1 MQSAQPETGEAKS
14 QRSVA
19 GNVIRGSLG
28 NLIEWYDWY
37 AYAAFSIY
45 FASVFFP
52 SGNQTAQLL
61 NTAGIFAVGFL
72 VRPLGGWMFGRYA
85 DRFGRR
91 AALTLSVTLMG
102 VGSLGIAVLPGYAQ
116 IGALAP
122 LLLVALRLL
131 QGLSLGGEYGT
142 SATYLSEVAT
152 PHRRGFYSS
161 FQYVTLTSGQLLA
174 LGVQIVLQQ
183 LLTSEQM
190 QSWGWRIAFAIG
202 AIAAVTVMWLRR
214 TMDESENYKLAVK
227 EDTERGSLRVLLSY
241 PRECLTV
248 VGLTLGGTIAFYT
261 FTTYIQKFMINTA
274 GLPKEQVTWINFAA
288 LAIFVCIQPAF
299 GALSDRIGRRPL
311 LIAFGIGATL
321 CSVPLLT
328 AVSRTDSALPAFGLM
343 MLGLMIVSGY
353 TSINAVVKAE
363 LFPARIRA
371 LGVGLPYALTVAIFG
386 GTTEYVALGL
396 KNIGHENWFFFY
408 VAGCGLISLL
418 VYVFM
423 GESSRRSQLERE
435 ASELCSDERELVNTV
450 TVSAKGS

>member
-1 MQSAQPETGEAKS
+1 M
-14 QRSVA
+14 SVA

-45 FASVFFP
+45 FAGVFFP

-72 VRPLGGWMFGRYA
+72 VRPLGGWIFGRYA

-91 AALTLSVTLMG
+91 AALTMSVTLMG
-102 VGSLGIAVLPGYAQ
+102 IGSLAIAVLPGYAQ
-116 IGALAP
+116 IGALSP
-122 LLLVALRLL
+122 ILLVFARLL

-174 LGVQIVLQQ
+174 LGVQIMLQQ
-183 LLTSEQM
+183 VLTSQQM
-190 QSWGWRIAFAIG
+190 HEWGWRIAFVIG
-202 AIAAVTVMWLRR
+202 AAAALTVMWLRR
-214 TMDESENYKLAVK
+214 TMDESENYRLAV
-227 EDTERGSLRVLLSY
+227 ETDGERGSLRTLLSY

-261 FTTYIQKFMINTA
+261 FTTYMQKFMVNTA
-274 GLPKEQVTWINFAA
+274 GLPKEQVTWINFVA
-288 LAIFVCIQPAF
+288 LAVFVCLQPAF

-311 LIAFGIGATL
+311 LLAFGVGATV
-321 CSVPLLT
+321 CSVPLLD
-328 AVSRTDSALPAFGLM
+328 AVSRVQSALPAFGLM
-343 MLGLMIVSGY
+343 MVGLVIVSGY

-371 LGVGLPYALTVAIFG
+371 LGVGLPYALTVAVFG
-386 GTTEYVALGL
+386 GTTEYIALAL

-408 VAGCGLISLL
+408 VAGCALISLL
-418 VYVFM
+418 VYAFM
-423 GESSRRSQLERE
+423 GESSRRSQLEKE
-435 ASELCSDERELVNTV
+435 TDELRAIEREPVNTAA
-450 TVSAKGS
+450 VSTAGS

>member
-1 MQSAQPETGEAKS
+1 
-14 QRSVA
+14 VA

-45 FASVFFP
+45 FAGVFFP
-52 SGNQTAQLL
+52 SGNPTAQLL

-72 VRPLGGWMFGRYA
+72 IRPLGGWLLGWYA
-85 DRFGRR
+85 DRSGRR
-91 AALTLSVTLMG
+91 AALTLSVTMMG

-116 IGALAP
+116 IGTLAP
-122 LLLVALRLL
+122 ILLVVLRLL

-174 LGVQIVLQQ
+174 LGVQIILQQ
-183 LLTSEQM
+183 VLTSEQLHA
-190 QSWGWRIAFAIG
+190 WGWRIAFVIG
-202 AIAAVTVMWLRR
+202 AAAAVTVMWLRR
-214 TMDESENYKLAVK
+214 TMDESESFRLAV
-227 EDTERGSLRVLLSY
+227 ETNADRGSLRVLLSY

-261 FTTYIQKFMINTA
+261 FTTYMQKFMINTA
-274 GLPKEQVTWINFAA
+274 GLPKEQVTWINFVA
-288 LAIFVCIQPAF
+288 LIIFVAIQPVI
-299 GALSDRIGRRPL
+299 GALSDRIGRRPI
-311 LIAFGIGATL
+311 LIAFGIGAAL
-321 CSVPLLT
+321 CTVPLLT
-328 AVSRTDSALPAFGLM
+328 AVSHAGSALSAFGLM
-343 MLGLMIVSGY
+343 LIGLVIVSGY

-396 KNIGHENWFFFY
+396 KSIGHESWFFFY
-408 VAGCGLISLL
+408 VAGCALISLL

-423 GESSRRSQLERE
+423 GESSRRSYLERE
-435 ASELCSDERELVNTV
+435 AREVSEVAARDPELVNTV
-450 TVSAKGS
+450 HVSGKAS

>member
-1 MQSAQPETGEAKS
+1 
-14 QRSVA
+14 
-19 GNVIRGSLG
+19 
-28 NLIEWYDWY
+28 
-37 AYAAFSIY
+37 
-45 FASVFFP
+45 
-52 SGNQTAQLL
+52 L

-102 VGSLGIAVLPGYAQ
+102 AGSLGIAFLPGYAQ

-122 LLLVALRLL
+122 VLLVIARLL

-174 LGVQIVLQQ
+174 LGVQIILQQ
-183 LLTSEQM
+183 MLTPEQLH
-190 QSWGWRIAFAIG
+190 SWGWRIAFVIG
-202 AIAAVTVMWLRR
+202 AAAAVTVMWLRR
-214 TMDESENYKLAVK
+214 TMDESPNYELAVR
-227 EDTERGSLRVLLSY
+227 ENAAGGERGSLRVLLQY

-261 FTTYIQKFMINTA
+261 FTTYMQKFMINTA
-274 GLPKEQVTWINFAA
+274 GLPKEEVTWINFVA
-288 LAIFVCIQPAF
+288 LLIFVALQPLV

-311 LIAFGIGATL
+311 LIAFGVGATL
-321 CSVPLLT
+321 CTVPLLT
-328 AVSRTDSALPAFGLM
+328 AVAHVESALAAFGLM
-343 MLGLMIVSGY
+343 MIGLVIVSGY

-396 KNIGHENWFFFY
+396 KNIGHENWFFGY
-408 VAGCGLISLL
+408 VAAAALVSLL

-435 ASELCSDERELVNTV
+435 TRELNAGIGESV
-450 TVSAKGS
+450 TVSPTAS

>member
-1 MQSAQPETGEAKS
+1 
-14 QRSVA
+14 VA

-37 AYAAFSIY
+37 VYAAFSIY

-52 SGNQTAQLL
+52 SSNSTAQLL

-72 VRPLGGWMFGRYA
+72 IRPLGGWLLGWYA
-85 DRFGRR
+85 DRAGRR
-91 AALTLSVTLMG
+91 AALTLSVTMMG

-122 LLLVALRLL
+122 ILLVAARLL

-174 LGVQIVLQQ
+174 LGVQIILQQ
-183 LLTSEQM
+183 MLTQEQM
-190 QSWGWRIAFAIG
+190 HDWGWRIAFVIG
-202 AIAAVTVMWLRR
+202 AVAAVTVMWLRR
-214 TMDESENYKLAVK
+214 TMDESENYKLAV
-227 EDTERGSLRVLLSY
+227 ESNTERGSLR
-241 PRECLTV
+241 
-248 VGLTLGGTIAFYT
+248 
-261 FTTYIQKFMINTA
+261 KFMINTT
-274 GLPKEQVTWINFAA
+274 GLPKEQVTWINFVA
-288 LAIFVCIQPAF
+288 LVIFVGLQPLIGAF
-299 GALSDRIGRRPL
+299 SDKIGRRPV
-311 LIAFGIGATL
+311 LIAFGIGATV
-321 CSVPLLT
+321 CTVPLLT
-328 AVSRTDSALPAFGLM
+328 AVSHAGSALSAFGLM
-343 MLGLMIVSGY
+343 LIGLVIVSGY

-386 GTTEYVALGL
+386 GTTEYVALAL
-396 KNIGHENWFFFY
+396 KNNGHENWFFFY
-408 VAGCGLISLL
+408 VAGAALISLL

-423 GESSRRSQLERE
+423 GESSRSSHLERE
-435 ASELCSDERELVNTV
+435 TRELDADEAER
-450 TVSAKGS
+450 AKVDDVLAEPA

>member
-1 MQSAQPETGEAKS
+1 MEPAQPTATRPT
-14 QRSVA
+14 RSVA

-37 AYAAFSIY
+37 TYAAFSVY

-72 VRPLGGWMFGRYA
+72 VRPLGGWVFGRYA
-85 DRFGRR
+85 DKYGRR

-102 VGSLGIAVLPGYAQ
+102 IGSLGIAVLPGYATL
-116 IGALAP
+116 GTLAP
-122 LLLVALRLL
+122 VLLVAARLL

-174 LGVQIVLQQ
+174 LGVQIILQYF
-183 LLTSEQM
+183 LTPAQM
-190 QSWGWRIAFAIG
+190 HSWGWRIAFVIG
-202 AIAAVTVMWLRR
+202 AVAAVTVMWLRR
-214 TMDESENYKLAVK
+214 TMDESENFRQAA
-227 EDTERGSLRVLLSY
+227 EGDSAQQGSLRVLLSY

-261 FTTYIQKFMINTA
+261 FTTYMQKFMINTA
-274 GLPKEQVTWINFAA
+274 GLPKEKVAWINFVA
-288 LAIFVCIQPAF
+288 LVIFVLLQPVY

-311 LIAFGIGATL
+311 LIGFGICATL
-321 CSVPLLT
+321 FSVPLLT
-328 AVSRTDSALPAFGLM
+328 AVAHTNSALPAFALM
-343 MLGLMIVSGY
+343 MLGLLIVSGY

-386 GTTEYVALGL
+386 GSTEYIALWL
-396 KNIGHENWFFFY
+396 KHIGHEPWFFYY
-408 VAGCGLISLL
+408 VAGCALISLL

-423 GESSRRSQLERE
+423 GESSKHSHLERE
-435 ASELCSDERELVNTV
+435 ATS
-450 TVSAKGS
+450 

>member
-1 MQSAQPETGEAKS
+1 MQVEKQEADATPGA
-14 QRSVA
+14 RSVA

-45 FASVFFP
+45 FAGVFFP
-52 SGNQTAQLL
+52 SGNPTAQLL

-72 VRPLGGWMFGRYA
+72 VRPLGGWILGWYA
-85 DRFGRR
+85 DRSGRR
-91 AALTLSVTLMG
+91 AALTLSVTMMG
-102 VGSLGIAVLPGYAQ
+102 AGSLGIAVLPGYAE

-122 LLLVALRLL
+122 ILLVVLRLL

-152 PHRRGFYSS
+152 PQRRGFYSS

-174 LGVQIVLQQ
+174 LGVQIILQQ
-183 LLTSEQM
+183 VLTSEQLH
-190 QSWGWRIAFAIG
+190 SWGWRIAFLIG
-202 AIAAVTVMWLRR
+202 AAAAVTVMWLRR
-214 TMDESENYKLAVK
+214 TMDESESYKRAV
-227 EDTERGSLRVLLSY
+227 EQNAERGSLRILLSY

-261 FTTYIQKFMINTA
+261 FTTYMQKFMINTA
-274 GLPKEQVTWINFAA
+274 GLPKEQVTWINFVA
-288 LAIFVCIQPAF
+288 LIIFVGLQPAI
-299 GALSDRIGRRPL
+299 GALSDRVGRRPI

-321 CSVPLLT
+321 FTVPLLS
-328 AVSRTDSALPAFGLM
+328 AVAHADSALSAFVLMLIGLV
-343 MLGLMIVSGY
+343 IVSGY

-396 KNIGHENWFFFY
+396 KNIGHESWFFYY
-408 VAGCGLISLL
+408 VAGCALISLL

-423 GESSRRSQLERE
+423 GESSRRSYLERE
-435 ASELCSDERELVNTV
+435 ARAMEAGDDETVNTV
-450 TVSAKGS
+450 EVSGKAS

>member
-1 MQSAQPETGEAKS
+1 MSAQQHSTQRPS
-14 QRSVA
+14 QPKSVA

-72 VRPLGGWMFGRYA
+72 VRPLGGWILGWYA
-85 DRFGRR
+85 DRSGRR
-91 AALTLSVTLMG
+91 AALTLSVTMMG
-102 VGSLGIAVLPGYAQ
+102 AGSLGIAVLPGYAE

-122 LLLVALRLL
+122 ILLVVLRLL

-152 PHRRGFYSS
+152 PQRRGFYSS

-174 LGVQIVLQQ
+174 LGVQIILQQ
-183 LLTSEQM
+183 VLTSEQLH
-190 QSWGWRIAFAIG
+190 SWGWRIAFLIG
-202 AIAAVTVMWLRR
+202 AAAAVTVMWLRR
-214 TMDESENYKLAVK
+214 TMDESESYKRAV
-227 EDTERGSLRVLLSY
+227 EQNAERGSLRILLSY

-261 FTTYIQKFMINTA
+261 FTTYMQKFMINTA
-274 GLPKEQVTWINFAA
+274 GLPKEQVTWINFVA
-288 LAIFVCIQPAF
+288 LIIFVGLQPAI
-299 GALSDRIGRRPL
+299 GALSDRVGRRPI

-321 CSVPLLT
+321 FTVPLLS
-328 AVSRTDSALPAFGLM
+328 AVAHADSALSAFVLMLIGLV
-343 MLGLMIVSGY
+343 IVSGY

-396 KNIGHENWFFFY
+396 KNIGHESWFFYY
-408 VAGCGLISLL
+408 VAGCALISLL

-423 GESSRRSQLERE
+423 GESSRRSYLERE
-435 ASELCSDERELVNTV
+435 ARAMEAGDDETVNTV
-450 TVSAKGS
+450 EVSGKAS

>member
-1 MQSAQPETGEAKS
+1 MNREQPVKGAAPQTKS
-14 QRSVA
+14 VVA
-19 GNVIRGSLG
+19 NVIRGSLG

-37 AYAAFSIY
+37 VYAAFSIY
-45 FASVFFP
+45 FAKVFFP
-52 SGNQTAQLL
+52 SADPTAQLL

-72 VRPLGGWMFGRYA
+72 MRPLGGWLFGRYA

-91 AALTLSVTLMG
+91 AALTLSVTIMC
-102 VGSLGIAVLPGYAQ
+102 VGSLGIAVLPGYSQ

-122 LLLVALRLL
+122 VLLVAARLL

-174 LGVQIVLQQ
+174 LGVQIILQQ
-183 LLTSEQM
+183 LLTPEQM
-190 QSWGWRIAFAIG
+190 YAWGWRIAFAIG
-202 AIAAVTVMWLRR
+202 AAAAVTVMWLRR
-214 TMDESENYKLAVK
+214 TMDESENFTIAAG
-227 EDTERGSLRVLLSY
+227 ESTERGSLRVLMEY

-261 FTTYIQKFMINTA
+261 FTTYMQKFMINTT
-274 GLPKEQVTWINFAA
+274 GLPKEQVARINFVA
-288 LAIFVCIQPAF
+288 LVIFVGLQPLF

-311 LIAFGIGATL
+311 LVAFGISATL
-321 CSVPLLT
+321 ATVPLLT
-328 AVSRTDSALPAFGLM
+328 AVSRADSALAAFGLM
-343 MLGLMIVSGY
+343 MIGLIIVSGY

-408 VAGCGLISLL
+408 VAGAALISLL
-418 VYVFM
+418 VYLSM
-423 GESSRRSQLERE
+423 GESSRRSYLERE
-435 ASELCSDERELVNTV
+435 TLQRST
-450 TVSAKGS
+450 